1 MKRDLDVVRKLMET
15 FEEKLPG
22 PPIRTFSGDFAMP
35 SPEALEHVALMCD
48 AGLLESNCDPLR
60 GHVYVKR
67 ITWAGYDFLDAA
79 RNEDVWQKTKEK
91 ATAPGSWTF
100 ALILEILKV
109 AATKCNSGLIG

>member
-22 PPIRTFSGDFAMP
+22 PPIRTFSGDFEMP
-35 SPEALEHVALMCD
+35 STEVLEHVALMCD
-48 AGLLESNCDPLR
+48 AGLLEGNCDPLQ

-67 ITWAGYDFLDAA
+67 ITWAGHDFLDAA

-91 ATAPGSWTF
+91 ATTAGSWTF
-100 ALILEILKV
+100 ALILEILK
-109 AATKCNSGLIG
+109 AEATKRISGLIG